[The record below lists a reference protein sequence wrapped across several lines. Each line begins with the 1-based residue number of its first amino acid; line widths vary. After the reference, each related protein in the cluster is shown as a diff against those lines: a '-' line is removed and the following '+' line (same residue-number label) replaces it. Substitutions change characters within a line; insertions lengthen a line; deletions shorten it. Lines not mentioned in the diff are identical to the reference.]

1 MATLIDDNDAD
12 GQLGKLIWWLL
23 SIRCTSYFEKIDST
37 NNTCLKSLK
46 CYNKVVT
53 EVANKI

>member
-1 MATLIDDNDAD
+1 MSIS
-12 GQLGKLIWWLL
+12 QLKLKQSFIG
-23 SIRCTSYFEKIDST
+23 SKVDQEKTPSVT
-37 NNTCLKSLK
+37 VFMLK